1 MGPSLRFPRAATLL
15 AGIGIAAL
23 LAACG
28 SSSSSSSSSQTS
40 AAEAQTSAAGAAPT
54 TPTSGPLSKEP
65 TVTPPGGSPPHALVT
80 KEIIP
85 GTGKVAKAG
94 DHVTVN
100 YVGVLYSDGS
110 KFDASWDR
118 NEPFSFTLGA
128 HEVIPGWEQGVAG
141 MRVGGRRELI
151 IPSALAYGPRGSPPK
166 IPPNETLIFV
176 VDLLGA

>member
-1 MGPSLRFPRAATLL
+1 M
-15 AGIGIAAL
+15 
-23 LAACG
+23 
-28 SSSSSSSSSQTS
+28 
-40 AAEAQTSAAGAAPT
+40 
-54 TPTSGPLSKEP
+54 
-65 TVTPPGGSPPHALVT
+65 TPPGGSPPHALVT

-151 IPSALAYGPRGSPPK
+151 IPSALGYGATRVAAEDPTQRNAHLRGGPARRLASVRVSLRPP
-166 IPPNETLIFV
+166 
-176 VDLLGA
+176 GRGR

>member
-1 MGPSLRFPRAATLL
+1 MLL
-15 AGIGIAAL
+15 AAVGVATL

-28 SSSSSSSSSQTS
+28 SSSSSSTSTSTS
-40 AAEAQTSAAGAAPT
+40 AAESQASGSAPS

-65 TVTPPGGSPPHALVT
+65 TVTPPSGPAPHTLVT
-80 KEIIP
+80 KEIIT
-85 GTGKVAKAG
+85 GTGQTAAAG
-94 DHVTVN
+94 DRVTVN

-128 HEVIPGWEQGVAG
+128 HEVIPGWEEGVEG

-151 IPSALAYGPRGSPPK
+151 IPPAQAYGASGSPPK

-176 VDLLGA
+176 VDLLAA